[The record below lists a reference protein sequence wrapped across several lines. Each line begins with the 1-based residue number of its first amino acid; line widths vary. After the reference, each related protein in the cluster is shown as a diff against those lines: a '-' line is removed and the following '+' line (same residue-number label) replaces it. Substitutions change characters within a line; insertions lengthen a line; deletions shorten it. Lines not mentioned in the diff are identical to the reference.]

1 MLVKKKEAFVHPYIP
16 NSVPEVKAKMLE
28 AIGVKDIEDL
38 YEDIPE
44 HLRFRKDLNLPEA
57 LPSEHALKRHVEK
70 ILSKNKTSQ
79 EFISFLGGGCWHHY
93 VPAICDE
100 INQRSEFLTA
110 YAGEPYEDHGRFQ
123 ALFEYESL
131 MAELVDMDVVN
142 VPTYDWCQATSTSL
156 RMAERI
162 TQRGEVL
169 IADTIGPDRLSA
181 IRNYCEPVIKVT
193 LVKHCPETG
202 WVDRNDLKAKISKN
216 IAGVYFEN
224 PSFLGFIESQGQVV
238 SDIAHENGALCIVGV
253 DPISLGVL
261 VPPSHYG
268 ADIACGDV
276 QPLGVHM
283 NFGGALGGFIA
294 TRDEERFVME
304 YPSRL
309 FGITK
314 TSVEGEYGFGD
325 VAYDRT
331 SFGVR
336 ERGKEFVGTAAAL
349 WGITAA
355 IYLSLLGPEGMK
367 DLGRHVL
374 QKSQY
379 AMKRLSETKRVKV
392 PRFASA
398 HFKEFVVDFN
408 GTRTSVSQ
416 INRSLLKRGIFGGK
430 DLSSEFPD
438 LGQCALYCVTEIHS
452 KEDIDSLVD
461 SLADCLT
468 SEGE

>member
-1 MLVKKKEAFVHPYIP
+1 MRKKDSFVHPYIP
-16 NSVPEVKAKMLE
+16 NSVPDVKAKMLE

-44 HLRFRKDLNLPEA
+44 HLRVKRELNLPEG
-57 LPSEHALKRHVEK
+57 LPSEHALKRYVEK
-70 ILSKNKTSQ
+70 ILSKNKTCQ
-79 EFISFLGGGCWHHY
+79 EYISFLGGGCWPHY

-142 VPTYDWCQATSTSL
+142 VPTYDWCQAASTSL

-169 IADTIGPDRLSA
+169 VVDTVAPDRLSA
-181 IRNYCEPVIKVT
+181 IRNYCEPVVKVA

-202 WVDRNDLKAKISKN
+202 LIDLNDLKAKISKK
-216 IAGVYFEN
+216 IAGIYFEN
-224 PSFLGFIESQGQVV
+224 PSFLGFIESQGQVI
-238 SDIAHENGALCIVGV
+238 SDIVHEDGALCIVGV

-268 ADIACGDV
+268 ADIVCGDV
-276 QPLGVHM
+276 QPLGIHM
-283 NFGGALGGFIA
+283 NYGGALGGFIA

-314 TSVEGEYGFGD
+314 TSAEGEYGFGD

-336 ERGKEFVGTAAAL
+336 EKGKEFVGTAAAL
-349 WGITAA
+349 WGITAGV
-355 IYLSLLGPEGMK
+355 YLSLMGPKGMK
-367 DLGRHVL
+367 DLGQHIL

-379 AMKRLSETKRVKV
+379 AMKRLSEIEGVKA

-408 GTRTSVSQ
+408 DTKKSLSQ
-416 INRSLLKRGIFGGK
+416 INRSLLKRGIFGGM
-430 DLSSEFPD
+430 DLSREFPD
-438 LGQCALYCVTEIHS
+438 WGQCALYCVTEIHS
-452 KEDIDSLVD
+452 QEDIDSLVD
-461 SLADCLT
+461 ALADCL
-468 SEGE
+468 SSQDE